1 MQTIIRNSR
10 DYLHVCRCIKFA
22 LLPTLLNSEGTHSS
36 KFDMIDTRRKSS
48 FAVEPEAS
56 IKYGVGG
63 TAEETAS
70 IKLGED
76 LNVKLNGN
84 HNSAEARDENEL
96 LAVVMVTFEVE
107 DSLSS
112 GSLDGQE
119 EIVKEGSEDGN
130 NGQQGQENEGFGHGL
145 TCAVANSGEQQ
156 SGINY
161 SNAGSTIIA

>member
-1 MQTIIRNSR
+1 M
-10 DYLHVCRCIKFA
+10 YVCTCIKFA
-22 LLPTLLNSEGTHSS
+22 LLPTLPNAEGTHSS
-36 KFDMIDTRRKSS
+36 KFDVIDTRRKSS

-63 TAEETAS
+63 TPEETAS

-84 HNSAEARDENEL
+84 HNSAEVRGDNEL

-112 GSLDGQE
+112 GSLEGQE
-119 EIVKEGSEDGN
+119 EIVKEGSEGGN
-130 NGQQGQENEGFGHGL
+130 NEQQGHEDEGFGHGL
-145 TCAVANSGEQQ
+145 TCAVANYGE
-156 SGINY
+156 
-161 SNAGSTIIA
+161 